1 MDYALIAN
9 LKAHI
14 NYEKPFYT
22 FFYDQHFFAEL

>member
-14 NYEKPFYT
+14 NYEKPFY
-22 FFYDQHFFAEL
+22 FFFCDQHDLSKL